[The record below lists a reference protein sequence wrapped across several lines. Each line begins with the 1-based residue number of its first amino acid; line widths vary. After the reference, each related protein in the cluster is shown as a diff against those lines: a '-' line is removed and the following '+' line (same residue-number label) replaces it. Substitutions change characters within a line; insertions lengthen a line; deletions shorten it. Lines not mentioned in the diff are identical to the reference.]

1 MDNYNSP
8 LISIQGQIDGIR
20 SDIFGLN
27 AGLTNIGTLLQN
39 DRIAER
45 IRLQEEEQQERALV
59 QQQIRVGQETEIE
72 KRVTSAIATPIKNV
86 ENKVSNTF
94 NGISAALA
102 ALFGSISSL
111 GIRGLG
117 FAASTLGKTIN
128 GTRALVANSLRL
140 ITGAISSFSS
150 GFGFVFRSITGLTK
164 KVSNI
169 IFKLASSPFKAI
181 ANAFKSVFSLGG
193 VGGAAGKGAGA
204 IAEVTGAS
212 LSIFGKLLKNIAGP
226 AAAVGIDVATGE
238 KPERAIAGGVGG
250 TATGAL
256 TGAAAG
262 SVFGPAGSLFGGI
275 GGYFL
280 GSSLGKSAFDTAKKS
295 GMTLAM
301 PNINLDISQTF
312 GQLSKGSQNFIANVG
327 NILSGTA
334 EPKNVEPPMTNI
346 DKPEVSA
353 QPKPTPLPVQPYKP
367 SGPAKDLTLPE
378 PKPDVVMMST
388 VSDQQEQQAP
398 VMTAPEDIP
407 FISSSN
413 PNNFYVLYS
422 QLNYNVVM

>member
-45 IRLQEEEQQERALV
+45 VRLQEEEQQERALI

-72 KRVTSAIATPIKNV
+72 KKVTSAIATPIKNV
-86 ENKVSNTF
+86 EDKVSNTF
-94 NGISAALA
+94 NGISAALT
-102 ALFGSISSL
+102 ALFGSISTL

-128 GTRALVANSLRL
+128 GTKSLIANSLRL
-140 ITGAISSFSS
+140 VTGALSSIGS
-150 GFGFVFRSITGLTK
+150 GFGFVFRSINGLTK
-164 KVSNI
+164 KVSDI

-181 ANAFKSVFSLGG
+181 SNAFKSVFSLGG
-193 VGGAAGKGAGA
+193 VGRAASQGAGA
-204 IAEVTGAS
+204 VAEVSGAA
-212 LSIFGKLLKNIAGP
+212 LSTFGKLLSGLAGP
-226 AAAVGIDVATGE
+226 AAAVGIDIATGE
-238 KPERAIAGGVGG
+238 KPERSVAGGVGG
-250 TATGAL
+250 TAGGAL

-262 SVFGPAGSLFGGI
+262 SIFGPAGSLFGGI

-280 GSSLGKSAFDTAKKS
+280 GSSLGKSAFDTTQKS
-295 GMTLAM
+295 GMTFAM
-301 PNINLDISQTF
+301 PNINLDMSKTF
-312 GQLSKGSQNFIANVG
+312 GQLSKGSQNFVTNIG

-334 EPKNVEPPMTNI
+334 EPKKVDTPMTNI

-367 SGPAKDLTLPE
+367 SAPAKDLTLPE

-388 VSDQQEQQAP
+388 ISGQQNQQAP
-398 VMTAPEDIP
+398 TMTAPEDVP

>member
-128 GTRALVANSLRL
+128 GTKALVANSLRL